1 MGVRDAETEA
11 KLRQSEKRKR
21 FYTFRYIT
29 VHLTQKYNRMPQY
42 APHIPQNTDNMPL
55 IYPKTLTTCPSY
67 TPIH

>member
-29 VHLTQKYNRMPQY
+29 VHLTKKYNRMPQY
-42 APHIPQNTDNMPL
+42 APHIPRYTDNMPL
-55 IYPKTLTTCPSY
+55 I
-67 TPIH
+67 